1 MTGAEISNADRAAW
15 AAQAVTAY
23 ARQTR
28 HSAPEHTI
36 TSGEHA
42 RELIGDLICDL
53 LHLGDKWGVGADVV
67 IESGRGHYADEVT
80 ADRLLGQIKGV
91 EL

>member
-15 AAQAVTAY
+15 AAYAVTAY

-28 HSAPEHTI
+28 HSVPEHTI
-36 TSGEHA
+36 ASAEHV

-53 LHLGDKWGVGADVV
+53 LHLGDQWGVDPEVL
-67 IESGRGHYADEVT
+67 IESGRGHFADEVT
-80 ADRLLGQIKGV
+80 AERLGNQHAGV

>member
-1 MTGAEISNADRAAW
+1 LTGAEISNADRADW
-15 AAQAVTAY
+15 AAYAVTAY
-23 ARQTR
+23 AQQTR
-28 HSAPEHTI
+28 NSVAEHTI
-36 TSGEHA
+36 TSDEHA

-53 LHLGDKWGVGADVV
+53 LHLGERWGLDPGVL

-80 ADRLLGQIKGV
+80 AQRPAEQSAGV

>member
-1 MTGAEISNADRAAW
+1 VTGAEISNADRAAW
-15 AAQAVTAY
+15 AAHAVTAY
-23 ARQTR
+23 ARKTR
-28 HSAPEHTI
+28 HSIPEHTI

-53 LHLGDKWGVGADVV
+53 LHLGDQWGVGAEVL

-80 ADRLLGQIKGV
+80 AERLGVQIAGV

>member
-1 MTGAEISNADRAAW
+1 MSGAEPSNADRAEW
-15 AAQAVTAY
+15 AAHAVSAY

-28 HSAPEHTI
+28 HSIPEQRI

-53 LHLGDKWGVGADVV
+53 LHLGDQWGVGADVL

-80 ADRLLGQIKGV
+80 AERFGNHIAGV